1 MAGRAFRT
9 AIAALLVTALYA
21 CGGDDGGD
29 DANNPTIDA
38 VYVAVLRHLDLPPAP
53 DDETTTVYVVDLE
66 DEPLSLDD
74 QVAIIQELD
83 GIYDIQFFDR
93 LDAVT
98 DLDEDGD
105 LVAPVDVPIVV
116 IGAPTA
122 DGASG
127 RLTVR
132 TELIT
137 DAGDATAWQLTL
149 DGTGRQMR
157 VVASNQTQPELL
169 VDPAA

>member
-21 CGGDDGGD
+21 CSGDDGD
-29 DANNPTIDA
+29 DEVNSPTIDA
-38 VYVAVLRHLDLPPAP
+38 VYVAVLRHLDLPTAP
-53 DDETTTVYVVDLE
+53 DDEPTTVYVVDLE

-83 GIYDIQFFDR
+83 GTYDIQFFDT

-98 DLDEDGD
+98 DLDEDGH
-105 LVAPVDVPIVV
+105 LVAPADVPLVV
-116 IGAPTA
+116 IGAPTT
-122 DGASG
+122 DGDSD
-127 RLTVR
+127 RLMVR

-137 DAGDATAWQLTL
+137 DDGDATAWQLTL
-149 DGTGRQMR
+149 DGEEGELR
-157 VVASNQTQPELL
+157 VVASNQIQPELL